1 MPNNPNNTVVS
12 RHVLSVLVE
21 DLDGIGH
28 VYAPGV
34 FVGVVGFRQ
43 DRASEN

>member
-21 DLDGIGH
+21 DLDGIISR
-28 VYAPGV
+28 VSAMFTRRLLAV
-34 FVGVVGFRQ
+34 TCRW
-43 DRASEN
+43 R

>member
-21 DLDGIGH
+21 DLDGIISR
-28 VYAPGV
+28 VSAM
-34 FVGVVGFRQ
+34 FTRRGF
-43 DRASEN
+43 SLVSLVSG